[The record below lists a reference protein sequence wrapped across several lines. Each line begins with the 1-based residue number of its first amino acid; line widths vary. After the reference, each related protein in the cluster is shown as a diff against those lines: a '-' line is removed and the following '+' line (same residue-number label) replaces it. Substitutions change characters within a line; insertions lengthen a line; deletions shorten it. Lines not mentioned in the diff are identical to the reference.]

1 MKYKGLARGRRRLRA
16 WTILGLK
23 EVVITE
29 YLFWSFRT
37 LREHKTAGK
46 TPFDLQ
52 PGIVYFLGKMWLFNY
67 DAGIVT
73 VLLINM
79 MIAPPKRRPRGGSM
93 TEFKKIPSRRA
104 PKEA

>member
-37 LREHKTAGK
+37 LREHKTSGK

-52 PGIVYFLGKMWLFNY
+52 PGIVYFLGKMGLFNY